1 VKASVTGS
9 YGPWAK
15 AAQWLGIGVLK
26 AAMSTRGRTIIRNRI
41 PLSLTVHLPPQGS
54 PSLLLLLLLLILF
67 PRF

>member
-26 AAMSTRGRTIIRNRI
+26 AAMSIRVEQ
-41 PLSLTVHLPPQGS
+41 LSETEYLCLLLFIFLLKDLPPYYCYCTTYLV
-54 PSLLLLLLLLILF
+54 P
-67 PRF
+67 